1 MIVYPVSGRYSSDF
15 DGFNKLSKLFM
26 ELGPLEFE
34 LIQLDFKNC
43 TWFEANLCAVLGG
56 IINQI
61 QNNLN
66 RVQLVNLPPQI
77 ERIFSKNHFLSYFG
91 ESPVSDFYKTTIKY
105 RRYKPAEEILFKKYL
120 DEELLSKEDMP
131 EMSVTIEQKINESIF
146 EIFVNACTHGETE
159 NIFSCGQY
167 FPNKQP
173 DPRIDFTIV
182 DLGKTIRKNVSDF
195 LKKEVTSKQ
204 ALMWATSKR
213 NTTKTGS
220 VPGGLGLKLI
230 QEFLK
235 LNNGEMQIVSDD
247 GFWQLSKNSATF
259 TKLMTNRFPGT
270 IVNLEINI
278 NDKNYYYDSEE
289 ELDER
294 DIF

>member
-1 MIVYPVSGRYSSDF
+1 MIDYPVTGSFSSNYN
-15 DGFNKLSKLFM
+15 GFNKLTKMLN
-26 ELGPLEFE
+26 ELNQLEFE
-34 LIQLDFKNC
+34 TIQLNFKNC
-43 TWFEANLCAVLGG
+43 TWFEANLCALLGAT
-56 IINQI
+56 INQL

-66 RVQLVNLPPQI
+66 WVQLVNIPPSI
-77 ERIFSKNHFLSYFG
+77 EKIFSKNHFLSYFG
-91 ESPVSDFYKTTIKY
+91 ETPVSDFYKTTIKY

-120 DEELLSKEDMP
+120 DEELLSKNDMP
-131 EMSVTIEQKINESIF
+131 QMSQTIEQKINESIF
-146 EIFVNACTHGETE
+146 EIFVNSCTHGETE
-159 NIFSCGQY
+159 FVFSCGQY

-182 DLGKTIRKNVSDF
+182 DLGKTIKKNVSDF
-195 LKKEVTSKQ
+195 LKKDVSATN
-204 ALMWATSKR
+204 ALIWATSER

-230 QEFLK
+230 QEFLR
-235 LNNGEMQIVSDD
+235 LNNGEMQIASEN
-247 GFWQLSKNSATF
+247 GFWQLSKNSTTF
-259 TKLMTNRFPGT
+259 TKTMENSFPGT

-289 ELDER
+289 ELNET